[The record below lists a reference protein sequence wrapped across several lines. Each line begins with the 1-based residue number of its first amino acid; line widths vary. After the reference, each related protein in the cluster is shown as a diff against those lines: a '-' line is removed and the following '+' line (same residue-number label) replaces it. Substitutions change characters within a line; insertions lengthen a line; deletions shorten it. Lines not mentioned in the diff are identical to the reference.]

1 MTIRPFD
8 WRDFPRLQSYR
19 SQSVYLDTTLV
30 LTRGPMLLSGALLS
44 FLAPQTGII
53 TSVCSGKEDCSQTLI
68 GQMIHS
74 AGAPAAHMTFVTPD
88 RALDSPAFPA
98 LLEDFVVTSGKR
110 GAFRLLAEVDDR
122 SQAFEGLR
130 QSGFAIYGRQ
140 RVWRLSSPPAG
151 EHGQNCWRAAN
162 GEDASPVRSL
172 YNNLVPGLV
181 QQVEPFSASRPQ
193 GLVYYQGD
201 NLVAYIELKYGHR
214 GIWGQPF
221 VHPDA
226 QDVPERFIDLVQQL
240 PYRGSRPLYL
250 CVRSYQS
257 WLEPAIEDLGAE
269 VGPLQAVMVKY
280 LAVPQ
285 KAARMFAMP
294 ALEGGHPEISAPMGM
309 AGGNLVEMD
318 ASFVSRI
325 NENGE

>member
-8 WRDFPRLQSYR
+8 WRDFPALQRYR
-19 SQSVYLDTTLV
+19 NQSVYLDTALV
-30 LTRGPMLLSGALLS
+30 LTRGPMLISGALLS
-44 FLAPQTGII
+44 FLAPQSGII
-53 TSVCSGKEDCSQTLI
+53 TSICSGKEDCGQTLI

-74 AGAPAAHMTFVTPD
+74 PGAQAAHMTFVAPD
-88 RALDSPAFPA
+88 EALDSPAFPA
-98 LLEDFVVTSGKR
+98 LLDDFMVTSGER
-110 GAFRLLAEVDDR
+110 GAFRLMAEVDDR
-122 SQAFEGLR
+122 SMAFEGLR
-130 QSGFAIYGRQ
+130 QSGFAIYSRQ
-140 RVWRLSSPPAG
+140 RVWQLTSQPAG
-151 EHGQNCWRAAN
+151 ERGPNCWRVAN
-162 GEDASPVRSL
+162 GEDVIPVRSL

-201 NLVAYIELKYGHR
+201 NLVAFIELKYGHR

-226 QDVPERFIDLVQQL
+226 LDVPERFADLVQQL

-269 VGPLQAVMVKY
+269 VGLLQAVMVKY
-280 LAVPQ
+280 LAIPQ
-285 KAARMFAMP
+285 KAARMFALP
-294 ALEGGHPEISAPMGM
+294 AIEGGHPEISAPMGM
-309 AGGNLVEMD
+309 VSGLPVEKD
-318 ASFVSRI
+318 AIFISTFK
-325 NENGE
+325 ENGE